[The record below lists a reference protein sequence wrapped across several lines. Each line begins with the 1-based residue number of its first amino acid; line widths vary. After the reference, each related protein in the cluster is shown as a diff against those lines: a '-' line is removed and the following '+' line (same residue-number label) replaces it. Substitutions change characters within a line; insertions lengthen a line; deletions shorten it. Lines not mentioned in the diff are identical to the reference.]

1 MICAQFNKQYS
12 QDLTFKKV
20 KVETESPLRKMTSWI
35 GRKTYSIFGYG
46 EEEKSTRN
54 LVSGADKRSFL
65 CLQDV
70 DISAAA
76 ETIQASPPTRLASTG
91 KEEDEVKLIK
101 VRF

>member
-1 MICAQFNKQYS
+1 MNVFT
-12 QDLTFKKV
+12 TF
-20 KVETESPLRKMTSWI
+20 I
-35 GRKTYSIFGYG
+35 
-46 EEEKSTRN
+46 
-54 LVSGADKRSFL
+54 L

-101 VRF
+101 VSF